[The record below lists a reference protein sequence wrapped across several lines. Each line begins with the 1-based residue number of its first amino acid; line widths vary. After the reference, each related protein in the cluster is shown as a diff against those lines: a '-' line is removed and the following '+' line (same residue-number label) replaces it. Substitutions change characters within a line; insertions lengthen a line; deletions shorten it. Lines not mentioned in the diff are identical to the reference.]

1 MIISLASFTLF
12 PLKITRLI
20 VRGKRIYNNTV
31 NLLLVYYIPLH
42 YVFNQR
48 E

>member
-1 MIISLASFTLF
+1 MIISLASFLLL

-20 VRGKRIYNNTV
+20 ARAQRIWNNTV

-42 YVFNQR
+42 
-48 E
+48 